1 MRSNLRYFRDKF
13 LSSLEQLPY
22 LWRGL
27 GLVWEAAPVW
37 TLFWLVLLV
46 IQGLLPVA
54 VVNLTKYIVDG
65 MVLVIESQGSWDT
78 LRPVLVLI
86 VMIGLVLLA
95 REILRSASGLIR
107 TVQSD
112 KVRDSISGLIHRK
125 SAEIDL
131 AYYDSPDYYDQLH
144 RARLGAASRP
154 MALLES
160 TGVLIQNG
168 ITLVAMLIVLIP
180 YSFWLPAA
188 LLVSTLPAFLVV
200 LNHRLRFHR
209 WYVKNTHD
217 ERLAWYYDYLLTA
230 RETAGEVRLFNLSEH
245 FQESYQEIRL
255 RLREERTQ
263 LAKDQGRAEMVAGFA
278 ALLVT
283 GLSMAWMIWRAILG
297 EVTLGDLA
305 LFYSAF
311 NQGQSLMR
319 SFLENAGEIY
329 SNSFFLGDLFD
340 FLSLEPQVRDPEVHL
355 PVPDHPQ
362 KGICFNNLTFYYP
375 GSDKPVLNRF
385 NLCVEPG
392 QVVAIVGENG
402 AGKSTLIKLLC
413 RFYDPQEGVITID
426 HTDIRNFS
434 IQDLRAHLTVL
445 FQEPVNYSATV
456 KENIALG
463 DLSAYADLDKI
474 VSAAEASGADKPILR
489 LREGYETFLGKWF
502 KGGADLSV
510 GEWQRLALARAF
522 LRQAP
527 IIVLDE
533 PTSAMD
539 PWAEADWLRRFR
551 TLALERTA
559 ILITHRFTTAAF
571 ADLIYVLEDGKI
583 VESGQHGELIVR
595 GGRYA
600 QSWEAQMQRWLDAS
614 QPEGLESI

>member
-1 MRSNLRYFRDKF
+1 MRRHLRYLRDKLF
-13 LSSLEQLPY
+13 SSLKQLPY

-27 GLVWEAAPVW
+27 WLVWDAAPVW

-54 VVNLTKYIVDG
+54 VVNLTKYLVDG
-65 MVLVIESQGSWDT
+65 LVSVIESQGSWET
-78 LRPVLVLI
+78 LRFVFVLI
-86 VMIGLVLLA
+86 VLMGIVLVV
-95 REILRSASGLIR
+95 REILRSASSLIR
-107 TVQSD
+107 TVQSER
-112 KVRDSISGLIHRK
+112 VRDSISGLIHEK

-131 AYYDSPDYYDQLH
+131 GYYDSPDYYDQLH

-160 TGVLIQNG
+160 TGILIQNG
-168 ITLVAMLIVLIP
+168 ITLVAMLFVLIP
-180 YSFWLPAA
+180 YSIWLPVA
-188 LLVSTLPAFLVV
+188 LLISTLPAFFVV
-200 LNHRLRFHR
+200 LNHRLRFHQ
-209 WYVKNTHD
+209 WYVNNTHD
-217 ERLAWYYDYLLTA
+217 ERLTWYYDYLLTA
-230 RETAGEVRLFNLSEH
+230 RETAGEVRLFNLSDH
-245 FQESYQEIRL
+245 FRTSYQEIRE
-255 RLREERTQ
+255 RLRGERTQ
-263 LAKDQGRAEMVAGFA
+263 LAKDQGKAEMIAGFA

-283 GLSMAWMIWRAILG
+283 GMSMAWMVWRAILG

-340 FLSLEPQVRDPEVHL
+340 FLTLEPAVQDPET
-355 PVPDHPQ
+355 PVAIPQ
-362 KGICFNNLTFYYP
+362 YLQQGICFHDVTFHYP
-375 GSDKPVLNRF
+375 GSANPVLKGF
-385 NLCVEPG
+385 NLCVRPG
-392 QVVAIVGENG
+392 QVVAIVGPNG

-413 RFYDPQEGVITID
+413 RFYDPQEGIISID
-426 HTDIRNFS
+426 NIDLRNFA

-463 DLSAYADLDKI
+463 DLNASAEMEKV
-474 VSAAEASGADKPILR
+474 VSAAEASGADEPIGR
-489 LREGYETFLGKWF
+489 LPEGYETFLGKWF
-502 KGGADLSV
+502 QGGADLSV

-539 PWAEADWLRRFR
+539 PWAEADWLQRFR
-551 TLALERTA
+551 TLAVGHTA

-571 ADLIYVLEDGKI
+571 ADLIYVIENGKI
-583 VESGQHGELIVR
+583 VESGQHGELIVE

-600 QSWEAQMQRWLDAS
+600 QSWKAQMQRWQEAS
-614 QPEGLESI
+614 QPASQENI